1 MWEKR
6 LSQNRSTCCGTSIS
20 SATSLIVR
28 NASGAFSTIRSPRS
42 RRLDAIAPGIDTLL
56 EDSRRLEYHDAARGN
71 RHFLAG
77 LRIAA
82 DALAFFAHDERAER
96 RQLYGLA
103 ALQAV
108 GNFLEHELDER
119 RRLGARQPNLLIDRL
134 TQVRTRD
141 RLSRHGQPRA
151 P

>member
-20 SATSLIVR
+20 SATSLMVR
-28 NASGAFSTIRSPRS
+28 NASGAIAS
-42 RRLDAIAPGIDTLL
+42 RIDTLL
-56 EDSRRLEYHDAARGN
+56 EDGRRLEHHDTARRN

-77 LRIAA
+77 LWIAA
-82 DALAFFAHDERAER
+82 DPLAFFAHDERAER
-96 RQLYGLA
+96 RQFHGLA
-103 ALQAV
+103 ALETV
-108 GNFLEHELDER
+108 GNFFEHEFDER
-119 RRLGARQPNLLIDRL
+119 RGLGTRQPDLLIDRL
-134 TQVRTRD
+134 TQVCTRD